1 MQAAPGQLGEVS
13 KVAPIDK
20 PSAVITLALAFVF
33 LRGQFTAKS
42 LAGCGLTGAGTLL
55 TAL

>member
-13 KVAPIDK
+13 KVTPIDK

>member
-20 PSAVITLALAFVF
+20 PSAVITLALAFQGNRPSDNISYAESRMIV
-33 LRGQFTAKS
+33 G
-42 LAGCGLTGAGTLL
+42 
-55 TAL
+55 